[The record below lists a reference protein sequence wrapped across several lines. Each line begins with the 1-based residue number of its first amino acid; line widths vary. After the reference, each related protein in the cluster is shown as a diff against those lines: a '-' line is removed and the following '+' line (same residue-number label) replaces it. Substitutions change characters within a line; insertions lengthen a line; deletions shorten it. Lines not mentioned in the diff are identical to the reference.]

1 MYNIKLKDTQAI
13 LTIESINI
21 KNFYAFINCSIKS
34 PDTQV
39 NPKGFLIY
47 YKYNSVIKP
56 INANRYWVDNAPDI
70 DSGLSEISTNKNLN
84 FVLKINLFGG
94 ELIDLNLTKK
104 IELIIYQT
112 QQIDASNKVL
122 VWNSPEINLI
132 SKKIPTPITLYTLA
146 TKNKVVTV
154 NIKHNWFSDY
164 DFNYFSDDFK
174 VRVSLKHMDNNPKAI
189 QIFFIN
195 KTEQEFIFEN
205 IDTGYYFVEVEV
217 ILFNGYVVYK
227 NREDV
232 YIETENVKGYIKF
245 EGKIYIIDKAF
256 IKDLNEVEKTYAMLN
271 TIKDTVL

>member
-56 INANRYWVDNAPDI
+56 INANRYWVDTAPDI
-70 DSGLSEISTNKNLN
+70 DSGLSETSTNKNLN

-104 IELIIYQT
+104 IELIVYQT

-132 SKKIPTPITLYTLA
+132 SKKIPTPITLYTLS
-146 TKNKVVTV
+146 TKNKVVKV

-174 VRVSLKHMDNNPKAI
+174 VRVSLKHTDNNPKAI
-189 QIFFIN
+189 LIDFIN
-195 KTEQEFIFEN
+195 KTEQEFVFNN
-205 IDTGYYFVEVEV
+205 IETGYYFIDLEV
-217 ILFNGYVVYK
+217 ILFNGFVVYK
-227 NREDV
+227 DRREV
-232 YIETENVKGYIKF
+232 YIETDNVKGYVKF
-245 EGKIYIIDKAF
+245 EGKLYIIDKAF
-256 IKDLNEVEKTYAMLN
+256 LKPLGQVEKTYAMLN